1 MLVRNTVINITNS
14 LNIIIIMNLSAQLV
28 IMMRTLINN
37 RYLSVRDFVSW
48 RQLCHSES

>member
-1 MLVRNTVINITNS
+1 MLVRNTVISITNS
-14 LNIIIIMNLSAQLV
+14 LNIIIMNLSAQLV
-28 IMMRTLINN
+28 IMMRTLIND